1 MGLSIKDNESL
12 VAVAI
17 EARNNALAHYSKF
30 CVGVALE
37 DENGMIYKGCNVES
51 AVFELTMCAERVA
64 IFKALSE
71 GARNFKRIAVVA
83 DTERL
88 TPPCGGC
95 RQLIWEFCGD
105 IPVVLAN
112 LRGKMS
118 VMHMRDLLPGAF
130 DASYFKI
137 NDDE

>member
-1 MGLSIKDNESL
+1 LSIQDEESL

-17 EARNNALAHYSKF
+17 EARDKAIARYSKF

-37 DENGMIYKGCNVES
+37 AEGGTIYTGCNVES

-71 GARNFKRIAVVA
+71 GARKFNRVAVVA

-105 IPVVLAN
+105 VPVILAN

-118 VMHMRDLLPGAF
+118 VLHMRDLLPGAF
-130 DASYFKI
+130 DASFFK
-137 NDDE
+137 NTDDE

>member
-1 MGLSIKDNESL
+1 MSMKDEQEL
-12 VAVAI
+12 IEIAT
-17 EARNNALAHYSKF
+17 EARDRAIARYSKF

-37 DENGMIYKGCNVES
+37 AEDGTVYTGCNVES
-51 AVFELTMCAERVA
+51 AVFELTMCAERIA

-71 GARNFKRIAVVA
+71 GTHEFSRIAVVA

-105 IPVVLAN
+105 VPVILAN
-112 LRGKMS
+112 LRGKSS

-130 DASYFKI
+130 DASFFKI
-137 NDDE
+137 SDGE

>member
-1 MGLSIKDNESL
+1 LDTNDGQEL
-12 VAVAI
+12 VVAAT
-17 EARNNALAHYSKF
+17 EARDRAIARYSKF

-37 DENGMIYKGCNVES
+37 AEGGTIYTGCNIES
-51 AVFELTMCAERVA
+51 AVFELTMCAERIA

-71 GARNFKRIAVVA
+71 GARKFNRIAVVA

-105 IPVVLAN
+105 VPVILAN
-112 LRGKMS
+112 LRGKIS

-130 DASYFKI
+130 DASFFKLT
-137 NDDE
+137 DDE